1 MVTTAPIT
9 YITLC
14 IEMNSMD
21 DDDSM
26 MINLEKNYAC
36 GSFAFVTK
44 IAS

>member
-9 YITLC
+9 YKILC

-21 DDDSM
+21 DDSI